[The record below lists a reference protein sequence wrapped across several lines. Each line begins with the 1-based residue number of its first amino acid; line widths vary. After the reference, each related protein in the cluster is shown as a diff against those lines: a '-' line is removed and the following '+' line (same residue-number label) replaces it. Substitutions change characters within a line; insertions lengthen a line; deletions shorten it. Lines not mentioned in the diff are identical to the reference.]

1 MKNTSQ
7 KIRLLLF
14 LSGGVALAGVF
25 VFLIAGNELFRT
37 RHPYF
42 VEFSGISVGGLQPGS
57 AVRYNGINVGTVED
71 VRFAP
76 GSVQNVVIRISVD
89 SSVPVKADA
98 KARLQAVGITG
109 VQQIEIFGA
118 TDDAEDLPPGS
129 PIAAEMSQFDQLT
142 EPAVSIVN
150 ELQRLV
156 FDARNFLSEE
166 NQVSIERGL
175 ADLAVILSEGRQV
188 ADGAA
193 SNVEQTW
200 RRIDGAASGVDG
212 MIIDNRDAVATG
224 IDGFSRA
231 ALQLAETAARIER
244 FSAAL
249 LAGDDVTSLAAVL
262 ARLDST
268 IAGVNDTVSGVN
280 DTVAQLGNSIA
291 TIERIVLEGEDTF
304 LDSLVLLEDTLQYL
318 NNFALTISENPS
330 RIIRQ

>member
-14 LSGGVALAGVF
+14 LSGGLALAGVF

-37 RHPYF
+37 RHQYF
-42 VEFSGISVGGLQPGS
+42 VEFTGISVGGLQPGS

-89 SSVPVKADA
+89 SNVPVKADA
-98 KARLQAVGITG
+98 KARLQSVGITG
-109 VQQIEIFGA
+109 VQQVEIFGA

-129 PIAAEMSQFDQLT
+129 KIAAEMSQFDQLT

-156 FDARNFLSEE
+156 FDAGRFFSEE
-166 NQVSIERGL
+166 NQESIERGL
-175 ADLAVILSEGRQV
+175 ADLALILSESRQV

-200 RRIDGAASGVDG
+200 RRIDGAAAGVDG
-212 MIIDNRDAVATG
+212 IITENRDPIAAG

-231 ALQLAETAARIER
+231 AFQLADTAERIER
-244 FSAAL
+244 FSAQL

-268 IAGVNDTVSGVN
+268 IAGVNDTV
-280 DTVAQLGNSIA
+280 AQLGNSIS